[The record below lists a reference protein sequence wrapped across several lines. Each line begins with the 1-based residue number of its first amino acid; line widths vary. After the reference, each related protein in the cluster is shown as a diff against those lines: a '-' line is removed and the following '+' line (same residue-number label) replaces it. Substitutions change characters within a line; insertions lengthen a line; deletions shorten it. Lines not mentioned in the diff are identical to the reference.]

1 MRRIGPGVKEL
12 RGIGKLGARDVADL
26 RGGPRKGVIRIEAGI
41 DGVSLPGFER
51 LVAAMGWNMD
61 VFAVREDE
69 EPNR

>member
-1 MRRIGPGVKEL
+1 MAAEGAAVCTEGRVPRPFEGVM
-12 RGIGKLGARDVADL
+12 
-26 RGGPRKGVIRIEAGI
+26 RIEAGI